1 MNWTDRTIL
10 AWLLGTAVCVAPAWG
25 REASDLPIEITA
37 DTAEYNES
45 SRTVTYTGDVAVV
58 QGRATLKSAQLTLYQ
73 PKDGPQTLVA
83 EGNPVRF
90 HQPEEEGRKEV
101 RGQSARVE
109 YDLDERLLTLIG
121 DAEIIQSGDRVT
133 SDRIVYDMKTATVT
147 AGAAAQGQER
157 VRTTIQPRN

>member
-1 MNWTDRTIL
+1 
-10 AWLLGTAVCVAPAWG
+10 
-25 REASDLPIEITA
+25 
-37 DTAEYNES
+37 
-45 SRTVTYTGDVAVV
+45 
-58 QGRATLKSAQLTLYQ
+58 
-73 PKDGPQTLVA
+73 
-83 EGNPVRF
+83 
-90 HQPEEEGRKEV
+90 
-101 RGQSARVE
+101 VE